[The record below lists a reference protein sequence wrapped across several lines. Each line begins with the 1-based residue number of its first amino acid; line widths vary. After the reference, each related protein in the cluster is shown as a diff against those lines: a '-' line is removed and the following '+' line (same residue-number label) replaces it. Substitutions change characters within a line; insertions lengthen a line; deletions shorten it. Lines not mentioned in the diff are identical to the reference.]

1 MSTRNLFYGP
11 QGLRAG
17 WGLLLYL
24 ALAQGMGALLFVILK
39 ATVGLPEH
47 VPFTPPVIILG
58 EAIQL
63 VFALVA
69 ALILGRI
76 EKRPLAAY
84 GIALRQAFG
93 GLFWEGTLWGILS
106 ISAVIGMMALAG
118 GYSVSGLAVHG
129 GEALKNGVLWALAL
143 LGVGLYEEIYFRGYP
158 LATLTRG
165 IGFWPAAL
173 LLSFLFGA
181 IHYFTKPMETW
192 MDFASVGLIG
202 LFFCDSIRRTGNV
215 WFAIG
220 WHFTYNFGS
229 MFLYGGPNTAN
240 EGRPMAGHL
249 LDSSFHGPAWLT
261 GGPMGPE
268 ASAFIFVV
276 IAALF
281 WGLHRRFRNTPDQ
294 PLVRYFSGSG
304 LPSRSL
310 SQSTE
315 TTHQRSPS

>member
-1 MSTRNLFYGP
+1 MNAAATEPPPLAHRFQVRDVFLGP

-17 WGLLLYL
+17 WGLLLYIVL
-24 ALAQGMGALLFVILK
+24 VQGMGALLFLALK
-39 ATVGLPEH
+39 STVKLPEH
-47 VPFTPPVIILG
+47 LGFTPGVLIVG

-63 VFALVA
+63 VFALA
-69 ALILGRI
+69 GTAILGRI

-84 GIALRQAFG
+84 GIPLRPACG
-93 GLFWEGTLWGILS
+93 RLFWRLFGEGALWGILS
-106 ISAVIGMMALAG
+106 ISAVIGMTALAG
-118 GYSVSGLAVHG
+118 GYAVSGLAVHG
-129 GEALKNGVLWALAL
+129 AEALRYGVLWALAL

-165 IGFWPAAL
+165 TGFWPAAL

-181 IHYFTKPMETW
+181 LHYFQKPMETW

-202 LFFCDSIRRTGNV
+202 LFFCDSIRRTGSV

-229 MFLYGGPNTAN
+229 MYLYGGPNTGNA
-240 EGRPMAGHL
+240 GKPMTGHL
-249 LDSSFHGPAWLT
+249 LDSAFHGPDWLT

-268 ASAFIFVV
+268 ASAFIFPV

-281 WGLHRRFRNTPDQ
+281 FAVHRRFRTPEV
-294 PLVRYFSGSG
+294 LN
-304 LPSRSL
+304 
-310 SQSTE
+310 
-315 TTHQRSPS
+315 